1 VTIAFPS
8 ESADYRAAR
17 DRLLEQEIELR
28 RATEAAETDL
38 RQASSERKVH
48 AEMRS
53 IYGNQSVTIVVP
65 TSGADSPRSFVLAAI
80 GDIER
85 G

>member
-1 VTIAFPS
+1 
-8 ESADYRAAR
+8 
-17 DRLLEQEIELR
+17 
-28 RATEAAETDL
+28 
-38 RQASSERKVH
+38 
-48 AEMRS
+48 MRS
-53 IYGNQSVTIVVP
+53 IYGNQSVTIIVP